1 MAKSPSFF
9 GLRRGSTKSL
19 TFQVLNGR
27 QVTKD
32 RVYDVKNPR
41 TLSQMTTR
49 MLRATASAAYS
60 AMREIVNHSWEGVT
74 YGQPTMSA
82 FVSANIALLKA
93 NLSAVTSKFAYNEFQ
108 NRGLVPGAYQISK
121 GTLTAPSFTYS
132 ASSGEGLIS
141 LVLNPT
147 GIASGYTATQLAAAL
162 GLSIGEMAT
171 ICMIFGNNAAD
182 GYNFGFVRL
191 KYIASGSVA
200 ITAQNLSTYF
210 EIESSLG
217 TPTATVNAA
226 NLTLLF
232 ENVDIN
238 DASAIARGCIYSR
251 SSANGWLRSTT
262 VFTIPAGM
270 ALNPTA
276 DAALATYPVGSD
288 YILNGG
294 AV

>member
-1 MAKSPSFF
+1 MAKSKSFF

-41 TLSQMTTR
+41 TLSQMQTR
-49 MLRATASAAYS
+49 MLLATASAAYS
-60 AMREIVNHSWEGVT
+60 SMRDIVNHSWEGLT

-82 FVSANIALLKA
+82 FVQTNIALLKA
-93 NLSAVTSKFAYNEFQ
+93 NLTAATSKFAYNEYQ

-121 GTLTAPSFTYS
+121 GTLTAPSFTYT
-132 ASSGEGLIS
+132 AFSGEDSIS

-147 GIASGYTATQLAAAL
+147 GLATGWTATQLAAAL

-171 ICMIFGNNAAD
+171 FCMIYGNRAAD
-182 GYNFGFVRL
+182 GYNFGFVRV
-191 KYIASGSVA
+191 KFIASGEVPV
-200 ITAQNLSTYF
+200 TAQNLSTFF

-217 TPTATVNAA
+217 TPSATVNEA
-226 NLTLLF
+226 NLTLDF

-238 DASAIARGCIYSR
+238 DTTAIALACIYSR

-262 VFTIPAGM
+262 VFTIPNGIV
-270 ALNPTA
+270 LKPKA
-276 DAALATYPVGSD
+276 DVALATYPVGSD

>member
-1 MAKSPSFF
+1 MAKSSSFF

-41 TLSQMTTR
+41 TLSQMSTR
-49 MLRATASAAYS
+49 MLLATASAAYS
-60 AMREIVNHSWEGVT
+60 AMREIVNHSWERLT

-82 FVSANIALLKA
+82 FIQVNIVLLKA
-93 NLSAVTSKFAYNEFQ
+93 NLSAVTSKFAYNRYKD
-108 NRGLVPGAYQISK
+108 RGLVPGAYQISE
-121 GTLTAPSFTYS
+121 GTLATPSFTYT
-132 ASSGEGLIS
+132 ASSGDGSIS
-141 LVLNPT
+141 LVLNPA
-147 GIASGYTATQLAAAL
+147 GLASGWTATQLAAAL

-171 ICMIFGNNAAD
+171 ICMIFGNSAAD

-191 KYIASGSVA
+191 KFIASGDVA
-200 ITAQNLSTYF
+200 ITTQNLSTYF

-232 ENVDIN
+232 DDVDIN
-238 DASAIARGCIYSR
+238 DASAIARACIYSR

-270 ALNPTA
+270 ALNPAA
-276 DAALATYPVGSD
+276 DVALATYPVGSD